1 MNQNLKTRLHEIQDK
16 KINLPKILFQ
26 LKNKSF
32 YWNWNVCTQS
42 SFIAMLA
49 IQSRG
54 VARGDE
60 RCSLSF

>member
-32 YWNWNVCTQS
+32 Y
-42 SFIAMLA
+42 
-49 IQSRG
+49 
-54 VARGDE
+54 
-60 RCSLSF
+60 